1 MKNITRIV
9 ISAILLFVL
18 VVGIIGALDAS
29 AATNEPQ
36 HAINVSAT
44 ACKVDQSGYVDFVV
58 SSWVN
63 ESPKGDNDDIL
74 VQYQDETEDGNVSG
88 YTDLMHGKF
97 TQSGNYRFASTL
109 YITGDVKRLS
119 LIITAVGAWGD
130 GFNGGQIAYLEAF
143 PEDCDGV
150 TGSPIVGEPMYKA
163 LWLPLV
169 VR

>member
-1 MKNITRIV
+1 MNTITRIL
-9 ISAILLFVL
+9 IIASLLL
-18 VVGIIGALDAS
+18 TLLVGIIGALDAS

-36 HAINVSAT
+36 HAINVIAT

-74 VQYQDETEDGNVSG
+74 VQYQDETEDGQVSG

-97 TQSGNYRFASTL
+97 TQSGNYRFSSTL
-109 YITGDVKRLS
+109 YITGDIKRVS
-119 LIITAVGAWGD
+119 LIVTAVGAWGD
-130 GFNGGQIAYLEAF
+130 GFNGGQMAYLEAF

-150 TGSPIVGEPMYKA
+150 TGSPVVGEPMYKA